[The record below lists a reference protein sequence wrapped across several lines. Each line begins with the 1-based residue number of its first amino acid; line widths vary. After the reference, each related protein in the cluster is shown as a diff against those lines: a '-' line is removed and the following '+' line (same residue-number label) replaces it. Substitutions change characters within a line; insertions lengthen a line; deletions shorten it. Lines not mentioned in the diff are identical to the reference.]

1 MTPPTPQAQA
11 AQLVKSIEGLA
22 HQKHSCDEGGCGY
35 TTQAIEVISDALS
48 AVAQAAREEAV
59 KTIRCERPDD
69 IIVVDHPDTLDGL
82 MSIKSP
88 CHPHHIVIGEVKFV
102 ESAFTAGATAQRE
115 AEHQKLL
122 TIAERFK
129 KADAWWKR
137 WAEDHLNIASPANEE
152 GFCPA
157 CGVPHEECVYQA
169 AYDMMEALRALR
181 QPPAGPP

>member
-115 AEHQKLL
+115 ADAKV
-122 TIAERFK
+122 AE
-129 KADAWWKR
+129 
-137 WAEDHLNIASPANEE
+137 EE
-152 GFCPA
+152 G
-157 CGVPHEECVYQA
+157 
-169 AYDMMEALRALR
+169 MKRAGEKIYASYAGGFGRDIAHAIRSAPLC
-181 QPPAGPP
+181 QPGDGHVA